1 MGHPNTPTGSHIKR
15 ACDSSHII
23 ALLCHMGGVVVVWII
38 DAIAIQSLIKNRLVV
53 DYTQRIE
60 PF

>member
-1 MGHPNTPTGSHIKR
+1 
-15 ACDSSHII
+15 
-23 ALLCHMGGVVVVWII
+23 MGGVVVVWII
-38 DAIAIQSLIKNRLVV
+38 DAIAIQSLITNRLVV